1 MLWNKRL
8 RIVGLVYTPAE
19 FTVDAAMLVSLTG
32 GGIAHTATISRA
44 SLHYALLGSIFL
56 LMRHH
61 FFLAHVLMALGL
73 HCRGFHRIVGKKWP

>member
-8 RIVGLVYTPAE
+8 RIVGFVYTPAE
-19 FTVDAAMLVSLTG
+19 FTVDAAMLVSLAG

-44 SLHYALLGSIFL
+44 SLHNALLGSIFV

-61 FFLAHVLMALGL
+61 FFLAHVLVAFSL
-73 HCRGFHRIVGKKWP
+73 HFRRFN